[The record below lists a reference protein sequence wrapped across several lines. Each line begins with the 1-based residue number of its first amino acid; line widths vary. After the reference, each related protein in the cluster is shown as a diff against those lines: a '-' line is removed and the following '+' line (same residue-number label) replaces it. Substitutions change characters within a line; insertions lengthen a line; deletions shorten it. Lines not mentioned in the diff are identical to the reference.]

1 VSEPAGF
8 VCWLPNIVLSGGQ
21 QALFFD
27 WFVTEQTPPAPIPN
41 LGALMQVRSRNFPG
55 SMSITRD
62 KKMKPM
68 SRFVIA
74 AFAATTLFP
83 AFALAQDSKNQ
94 GFLVNAG
101 SGIVKSGTGL
111 CWAHRDADQP
121 SLDDACNPR
130 PIAAV
135 IAPAPV
141 AIVAAPPVQ
150 VAAVPAAPVRVSQ
163 TQKMS
168 FSGDALFEFDKA
180 VLKPEGKTMLDG
192 LVAKLDGTTYDT
204 IAAFGHTDRIGTNSY
219 NQKLSERRA
228 HAVKAY
234 LESRNVQA
242 GRINATGKGET
253 QPVTKANECLGAKS
267 AKVIACLQPDRRVD
281 VEVTGTR
288 IVTSS
293 R

>member
-1 VSEPAGF
+1 
-8 VCWLPNIVLSGGQ
+8 
-21 QALFFD
+21 
-27 WFVTEQTPPAPIPN
+27 
-41 LGALMQVRSRNFPG
+41 
-55 SMSITRD
+55 
-62 KKMKPM
+62 MKPM
-68 SRFVIA
+68 TRFVIA

-83 AFALAQDSKNQ
+83 AFATAQDSNNR

-130 PIAAV
+130 PIAA
-135 IAPAPV
+135 ITPAPV
-141 AIVAAPPVQ
+141 AFVATPPAQ
-150 VAAVPAAPVRVSQ
+150 VAAITPAPARQVTE

-192 LVAKLDGTTYDT
+192 LVAKLDGTSYDT

-234 LESRNVQA
+234 LESKNVQA